1 MVSYLVRGETEFPRD
16 KSALVPFMEET
27 LGPVDEGQMLEAFR
41 LYVSLH
47 SQLLQVSDDFRL
59 IVTGD
64 VVDEEIYI
72 QQAYGIF
79 RQIAK
84 WSDLDWEEFV
94 PEEFKKAIREQMRF
108 DDELNR
114 KVWGKSGEP

>member
-47 SQLLQVSDDFRL
+47 SQLLEVSDDFRL